1 MANRENRYQSQTKMY
16 SRHGPRTVNY
26 SNYGSCSMQKEE
38 YYIMLNLAVEPKY
51 VYYLISSMCCVSYVL
66 SMFLRTD

>member
-1 MANRENRYQSQTKMY
+1 
-16 SRHGPRTVNY
+16 
-26 SNYGSCSMQKEE
+26 MQKEE